1 MTDANVGPRTLDEEV
16 AVRLFGYRWVQWNN
30 RSAGVAPSEERGRF
44 LAPPDGLLSHLQVPA
59 GLEVP
64 LAEDPFRYLPA
75 FSDDLSAAFEAAR
88 SVGLLETAHAILD
101 YAEPGEW
108 SVRTRE
114 GKALARGPSLPEVI
128 CRASLSLS
136 DTSPHSRAG

>member
-1 MTDANVGPRTLDEEV
+1 MTDANAGPRTLDEEV
-16 AVRLFGYRWVQWNN
+16 AVRLLGYRWVQWNN

-88 SVGLLETAHAILD
+88 SAGLFGVVGAILNYD
-101 YAEPGEW
+101 EPGEW
-108 SVRTRE
+108 SVQTRH
-114 GKALARGPSLPEVI
+114 GDVLARGYSLPEAL
-128 CRASLSLS
+128 CRATLRLAEAA
-136 DTSPHSRAG
+136 PAARAG